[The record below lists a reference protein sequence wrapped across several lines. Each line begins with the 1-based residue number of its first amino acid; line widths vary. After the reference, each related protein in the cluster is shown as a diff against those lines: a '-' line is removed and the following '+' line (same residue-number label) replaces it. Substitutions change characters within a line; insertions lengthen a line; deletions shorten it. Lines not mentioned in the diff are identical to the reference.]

1 MIMNMNKFIGQNEA
15 VILTEPNLGAKEVAA
30 EITEIISWR
39 GRCFMLKVGSH
50 RLFLSKF
57 FRETDTYFK
66 FPLTCKA

>member
-15 VILTEPNLGAKEVAA
+15 VIPTEPNLGAKEVAA

-50 RLFLSKF
+50 HLF
-57 FRETDTYFK
+57 Y
-66 FPLTCKA
+66 